1 MEYPSRPYLPEISK
15 PRREPVLQ
23 ETDNSASGTIS
34 SKDALTQDDF
44 VLPYI
49 DELES
54 DEDDFAVHEM

>member
-1 MEYPSRPYLPEISK
+1 MSIHAGK

-23 ETDNSASGTIS
+23 EPDTSASGTIS
-34 SKDALTQDDF
+34 SKDALTQEDF